1 MDLKLKGKRALVTA
15 STGGIGKAIAKK
27 LLEEGAFVY
36 IHGSRESSVEKALN
50 DLRDFSSNISGI
62 AANLKEN
69 NGCETLIK
77 GVDQPLD
84 ILVNN
89 FGIYETVDFFETTD
103 ELWQEYF
110 ESNVQSGVR
119 LSRHFLKP
127 MLERNWGRVLFISSE
142 SGLNIPEDMIHY
154 GFSKTAQL
162 SIMRGLAKLT
172 KGTNVTVNAILPGP
186 TYTSGVEEFMKN
198 IAKDLNIPFEEL
210 KKSFVKEHR
219 PSSLLQRF
227 AEEEEV
233 ANMTTFICSPLA
245 SLTNGSSIKV
255 EGGIINQIN

>member
-15 STGGIGKAIAKK
+15 STGGIGKAIASR
-27 LLEEGAFVY
+27 LLDEGAFVY
-36 IHGSRESSVEKALN
+36 IHGSRESSVDHTLDDFKE
-50 DLRDFSSNISGI
+50 FSSSISGI
-62 AANLKEN
+62 AANLKERS
-69 NGCETLIK
+69 GCETLIN
-77 GVDQPLD
+77 GIDQPLD

-127 MLERNWGRVLFISSE
+127 MLERNWGRIVFISSE

-186 TYTSGVEEFMKN
+186 TYTSGVEEYMKN
-198 IAKDLNIPFEEL
+198 MADDLGTSFEEL
-210 KKSFVKEHR
+210 KKNLVKEHR
-219 PSSLLQRF
+219 PSSLIQRF
-227 AEEEEV
+227 GEVEEV
-233 ANMTTFICSPLA
+233 ANMTAFICSPLA
-245 SLTNGSSIKV
+245 SLTNGSSVKV
-255 EGGIINQIN
+255 EGGIVNQIN